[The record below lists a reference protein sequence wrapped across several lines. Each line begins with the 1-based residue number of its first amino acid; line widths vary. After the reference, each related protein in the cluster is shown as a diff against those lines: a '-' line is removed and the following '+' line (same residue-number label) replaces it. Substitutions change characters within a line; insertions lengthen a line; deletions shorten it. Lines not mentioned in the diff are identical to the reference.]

1 MKVLFDVI
9 KGPCLTE
16 KSNLLQEVHNTV
28 VFKVN
33 PKANKIEI
41 KNAVE
46 DLFDVKVQ
54 SVKTAMVHGK
64 KRRVTG
70 KKRILPCPKVKSISL
85 TNCKRQLDNTE
96 NTGIYVTIYQG

>member
-16 KSNLLQEVHNTV
+16 KSNLLQEIQNTV

-33 PKANKIEI
+33 PQANKIEI
-41 KNAVE
+41 KKAVE

-54 SVKTAMVHGK
+54 SVKTAMVQGK
-64 KRRVTG
+64 KRRVGIKSVGRTNNW
-70 KKRILPCPKVKSISL
+70 KKAYITLSEGEINFIDEL
-85 TNCKRQLDNTE
+85 
-96 NTGIYVTIYQG
+96 

>member
-64 KRRVTG
+64 KRRVG
-70 KKRILPCPKVKSISL
+70 LKSIGRTSDWKKAYITL
-85 TNCKRQLDNTE
+85 SEGEINFLDE
-96 NTGIYVTIYQG
+96 L

>member
-16 KSNLLQEVHNTV
+16 KSNLLQEIHNTV

-33 PKANKIEI
+33 PQANKIEI
-41 KNAVE
+41 KKAVE

-54 SVKTAMVHGK
+54 SVKTAMVQGK
-64 KRRVTG
+64 KRRVGIKSVGRTNNW
-70 KKRILPCPKVKSISL
+70 KKAYITLSEGEINFIDEL
-85 TNCKRQLDNTE
+85 
-96 NTGIYVTIYQG
+96 

>member
-16 KSNLLQEVHNTV
+16 KSNLLQEIHNTV

-41 KNAVE
+41 KKAVE
-46 DLFDVKVQ
+46 DLFDVKVS
-54 SVKTAMVHGK
+54 SVKTAMVQGK
-64 KRRVTG
+64 KRRVGIKSVGRTSNW
-70 KKRILPCPKVKSISL
+70 KKAYITLSEGEI
-85 TNCKRQLDNTE
+85 NFLDE
-96 NTGIYVTIYQG
+96 L